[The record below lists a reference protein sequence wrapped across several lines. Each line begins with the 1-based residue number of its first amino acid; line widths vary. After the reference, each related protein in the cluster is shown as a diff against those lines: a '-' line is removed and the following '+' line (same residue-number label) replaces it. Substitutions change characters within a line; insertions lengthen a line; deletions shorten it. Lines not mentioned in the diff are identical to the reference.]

1 MKRNCLLVIFTHSCF
16 DEKFMFLVL
25 PQIAPF
31 TFGDDTL
38 NAGELASATCSI
50 TKGDSPITIV
60 WYFNETEIESGDEV
74 VVSKIGRKI
83 STLSIESVHASHM
96 GQYSCV
102 AKNAA
107 GATNFTTFLHVKG
120 LTILTVAFKTNCFP
134 FPQNASAFA

>member
-1 MKRNCLLVIFTHSCF
+1 ML
-16 DEKFMFLVL
+16 FLVL

-50 TKGDSPITIV
+50 TKGDSPITIA
-60 WYFNETEIESGDEV
+60 WFFNQTEIESGEEV

-96 GQYSCV
+96 GEYTCV

-120 LTILTVAFKTNCFP
+120 LKIILIVEFN
-134 FPQNASAFA
+134 

>member
-1 MKRNCLLVIFTHSCF
+1 MKNVS
-16 DEKFMFLVL
+16 VL

-31 TFGDDTL
+31 TFGDETL

-50 TKGDSPITIV
+50 TKGDTPITLA
-60 WYFNETEIESGDEV
+60 WFFNNTEIVSGDEV

-83 STLSIESVHASHM
+83 STLSIESVHAIHM
-96 GQYSCV
+96 GEYTCV

-120 LTILTVAFKTNCFP
+120 AISINKSRCFFTNIAPLFTP
-134 FPQNASAFA
+134 KLFRKMLPLSLFFLNY